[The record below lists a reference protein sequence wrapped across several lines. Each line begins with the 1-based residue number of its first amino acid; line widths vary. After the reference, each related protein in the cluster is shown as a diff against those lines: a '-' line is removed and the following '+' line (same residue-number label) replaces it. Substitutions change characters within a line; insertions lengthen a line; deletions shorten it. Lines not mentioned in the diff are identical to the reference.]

1 MKSIKTVTTYS
12 CIKSNI
18 FRTQQTTKDEKSSR
32 HEDFNTKPPKTL
44 KVEN

>member
-12 CIKSNI
+12 CIKFNI
-18 FRTQQTTKDEKSSR
+18 FRAQQTTKGGKSSR
-32 HEDFNTKPPKTL
+32 HEYCAKASKML

>member
-1 MKSIKTVTTYS
+1 MKSIKTVTTYA
-12 CIKSNI
+12 CIK
-18 FRTQQTTKDEKSSR
+18 FYRFCAQQTTKDENSSR